1 MWEKVYMYGLKN
13 KGILLILISF
23 ALSGCSGY
31 NKILKNPDPEK
42 RYNAGL
48 EYYNKKKYSKSTPLF
63 ESLNAIYNG
72 QLRDDTISFYIARG
86 YYIMSDYYSAEAA
99 LEKFTRVY
107 GRSNF
112 AEEAYY
118 MRAVNLYRMSSR
130 ASLDQRNTIDAITAF
145 DVFNTKFPD
154 SEWNNKDKD
163 KAYLEE
169 LKSRLE
175 EKSYMAAKLYYQID
189 DYKSAIVALRNS
201 IRDFPSSK
209 YNEEQSFLVLKASHI
224 YAKKSVRRMQ
234 PERYIAAIDEYYN
247 FISEYPDSKYK
258 AEAEAMYKESMLF
271 TQKRGINLEDELDIK
286 K

>member
-1 MWEKVYMYGLKN
+1 MYKLKH

-23 ALSGCSGY
+23 VISGCAGY
-31 NKILKNPDPEK
+31 NKLLKNPNPEK
-42 RYNAGL
+42 RYFAGL

-72 QLRDDTISFYIARG
+72 QSRGDTVSFYIAKG
-86 YYIMSDYYSAEAA
+86 YYLMSDYYSAEST
-99 LEKFTRVY
+99 LEQFTRVY

-118 MRAVNLYRMSSR
+118 MRAVNLYRLSSR

-145 DVFNTKFPD
+145 NVFNTKFPD
-154 SEWNNKDKD
+154 SKLGEKDKD
-163 KAYLEE
+163 YLNE
-169 LKSRLE
+169 LKERLE
-175 EKSYMAAKLYYQID
+175 EKSYLSAKLYFQIE

-209 YNEEQSFLVLKASHI
+209 YNEEQSFLMLKASYI
-224 YAKKSVRRMQ
+224 YAKKSIRRMQ
-234 PERYIAAIDEYYN
+234 PERYIATIDEYYN

-258 AEAEAMYKESMLF
+258 EEAETMYKESLLF
-271 TQKRGINLEDELDIK
+271 TQKRGINLKDELSVK
-286 K
+286 NK

>member
-1 MWEKVYMYGLKN
+1 MGFV
-13 KGILLILISF
+13 
-23 ALSGCSGY
+23 LSGCSGY
-31 NKILKNPDPEK
+31 NKILKNPNPEK
-42 RYNAGL
+42 RYYAGL
-48 EYYNKKKYSKSTPLF
+48 EYYNKKKYAKSTPLL

-72 QLRDDTISFYIARG
+72 QLRDDTVNFYIAKG
-86 YYIMSDYYSAEAA
+86 YYIMSDYYSAESE
-99 LEKFTRVY
+99 LEKFTRLH
-107 GRSNF
+107 GHSSF

-145 DVFNTKFPD
+145 DVFITKFPD
-154 SEWNNKDKD
+154 SKFTKDNKD
-163 KAYLEE
+163 YLSE
-169 LKSRLE
+169 LKERLE
-175 EKSYMAAKLYYQID
+175 EKSYISAKLYFQIE

-209 YNEEQSFLVLKASHI
+209 YNEEQSFLMLKASYI
-224 YAKKSVRRMQ
+224 YAKKSVRKMQ

-258 AEAEAMYKESMLF
+258 AEAEAIYNESLLF
-271 TQKRGINLEDELDIK
+271 TQKRGINLYDELDVK

>member
-1 MWEKVYMYGLKN
+1 MYRLKS
-13 KGILLILISF
+13 KGILLILTCF
-23 ALSGCSGY
+23 VLSGCSGY

-42 RYNAGL
+42 RYRAGL
-48 EYYNKKKYSKSTPLF
+48 EYYNKKKYAKSTPLF
-63 ESLNAIYNG
+63 ESLNVIYSG
-72 QLRDDTISFYIARG
+72 QSRDDTVNFYIAKG
-86 YYIMSDYYSAEAA
+86 YYIMSDYYSAEGE

-130 ASLDQRNTIDAITAF
+130 ASLDQHNTIDAITAF
-145 DVFNTKFPD
+145 DVFNAKFPN
-154 SEWNNKDKD
+154 SELLQDNKD
-163 KAYLEE
+163 YLGE
-169 LKSRLE
+169 LKERLE
-175 EKSYMAAKLYYQID
+175 EKSYMAAKLYFQIE

-209 YNEEQSFLVLKASHI
+209 YNEEQSFLMLKASYI
-224 YAKKSVRRMQ
+224 YAKKSVRNMQ

-258 AEAEAMYKESMLF
+258 SEAEAMYDESLLF
-271 TQKRGINLEDELDIK
+271 TQKRGINLDDELSVK

>member
-1 MWEKVYMYGLKN
+1 MN

-23 ALSGCSGY
+23 ALSGCSGF

-48 EYYNKKKYSKSTPLF
+48 EFYKKKKYSKSTPLF
-63 ESLNAIYNG
+63 ESLNAVYNG
-72 QLRDDTISFYIARG
+72 QSRDDTISFYIAKG
-86 YYIMSDYYSAEAA
+86 YYIMSDYYSAESS

-118 MRAVNLYRMSSR
+118 LRAVNLYRMSSR

-154 SEWNNKDKD
+154 SEWNSKDKD
-163 KAYLEE
+163 YLDE
-169 LKSRLE
+169 LKRRLE
-175 EKSYMAAKLYYQID
+175 EKSYMAAKLYYQIE

-209 YNEEQSFLVLKASHI
+209 HNEEQSFLMLKASYI

-247 FISEYPDSKYK
+247 FISEYPDSEYR
-258 AEAEAMYKESMLF
+258 AEAKVMYDESLLF